1 MKLDLRNYPAGQDMI
16 RIVMRDK
23 GMSAEDAV
31 DFAINRS
38 NHDKIVYKGWA
49 SIALG
54 LWGHDDYERK
64 WETLDEPVL
73 EIELDDL
80 KTRLIE
86 DISEREEVDIETAV
100 CYFLIFTMEALGY
113 HV

>member
-23 GMSAEDAV
+23 GMSAEEAV
-31 DFAINRS
+31 NFAINR
-38 NHDKIVYKGWA
+38 NNYFQIVVEGWA

-86 DISEREEVDIETAV
+86 DISEREEVDIETAA